1 MRDLSIIA
9 IAHILPDKP
18 ACLDAPPRVLPAA
31 SMPASP
37 CADESVGY
45 LLSRVRSL
53 MTSEVQA
60 ATLPR
65 FQLNSTQASMLMLLR
80 RGPHSGVDLAREV
93 GLDASAVT
101 RLLDKLEHRAL
112 VARTRSASDRR
123 VVHVELSAAGRAML
137 EGLQPIYVD
146 MLERILAGFTP
157 DEADTLKYLLKKIIL
172 NHQTCT
178 GK

>member
-1 MRDLSIIA
+1 M
-9 IAHILPDKP
+9 
-18 ACLDAPPRVLPAA
+18 DAPSSLPL
-31 SMPASP
+31 SP
-37 CADESVGY
+37 PLSPSLPCQDESVGY

-53 MTSEVQA
+53 MASEVQA

-65 FQLNSTQASMLMLLR
+65 FQLNSTQAGMLMLLR
-80 RGPHSGVDLAREV
+80 RGPRSGADLAREI

-101 RLLDKLEHRAL
+101 RLLDKLESRAL
-112 VARTRSASDRR
+112 VARTRSAADRR

-146 MLERILAGFTP
+146 MLEKILAGFTTG
-157 DEADTLKYLLKKIIL
+157 EADALKHLLRKIIL